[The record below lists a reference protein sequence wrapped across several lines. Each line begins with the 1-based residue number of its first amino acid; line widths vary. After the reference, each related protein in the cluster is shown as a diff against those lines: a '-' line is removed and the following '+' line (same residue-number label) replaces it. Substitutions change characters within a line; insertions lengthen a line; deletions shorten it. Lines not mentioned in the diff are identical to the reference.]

1 MGTGIVAVLMKS
13 VPFHTP
19 VLDYLSMVFFLL
31 NVVIFSL
38 ASITSILRYTLY
50 PEIWRVMIQDPTN
63 SLFLATIPMGFATLI
78 EMWIFIC
85 VPRWGPWAT
94 AVAWALWM
102 VDVIAAASVTL
113 SLSFVLISQRYI
125 TSLDR
130 ITALQLLPIAA
141 TIVAAGVGA
150 KVAHILPNEQ
160 HALGTLLVC
169 FVLWGMGTP
178 LAMAVLVIYYQRLAV
193 HKLPP
198 REAIVSCFLP
208 LGPLGFGGFG
218 IMYIGKVARE
228 LLQGSEILDP
238 LAGSIAYVLGVFISL
253 LMWSFGLIWL
263 VFALATVLYSSPF
276 PFNMGWWGF
285 TFPLGVYAANTM
297 ELGLELDLMFF
308 KVFGTTQDSTEH
320 EFPFLEEVF
329 TPQEPHKIDFV
340 FVHGLNPRGRNEH
353 PFETWTH
360 ENGKFWP
367 RDFLAEDI
375 PYSRVFVYGYNA
387 NITNPQTMS
396 TASIKDHANTL
407 LNLLDMERGLHF
419 QSMPPKIIFI
429 GHSLG
434 GLVIKQ
440 ALLNAKEDPKYNAIR
455 SSTSGLV
462 FFGTPHRGAKAV
474 ELGKIAARVARF
486 ISKGH
491 ASNDLLD
498 CLEHNSLFTRQ
509 MSDRFRH
516 QLEDYRVVSFIEGKE
531 VFLGGAGPAS
541 LSHLVVDEESA
552 VLGLS
557 GLRETQLKLDADH
570 SQMCKVGSR
579 GPMYRLIKGNI
590 KQLVDQALLSE
601 QGFIPQPS
609 PQPSMGYN
617 PPPLPPRM
625 HSNSS
630 APYSPPGRALQLAQ
644 RITGV
649 MFTPLDSD
657 PRSIRAAEL
666 KNRANW
672 DEARNVEYEVFQ
684 EHLRTLG
691 ADHASTLAVG
701 YNLAEI
707 ELESSYLE
715 KASEWCHWVTD
726 NSRRVFGNS
735 HKLPM
740 RSESLMAEILCQKG
754 KYQEAES
761 VCANVLARQQMSI
774 GEDHI
779 DTLDTRRRLALA
791 YHGLNRRESAII
803 TAEKLTDSLKRLLG
817 ENHIRVFWAL
827 LDALDYL
834 TCNQGGER
842 VALVRSFPPEVQQAF
857 ELLPQVYEELRAGLG
872 DKHPVTIRA
881 LALHGD
887 GLTRAHQIIEAS
899 ETLRRALA
907 ISEDSLGPEHPL
919 TINIVGSIGV
929 MYTIQGALHSSGSNP
944 PSEAIPW
951 MVRYLKWVEQRRGLE
966 NPETQT
972 SLEMLGNLHLA
983 AQQYEVAQT
992 YFERAL
998 AACRSTQATGV
1009 QERISTQLRLCQA
1022 HTMWNNRRSPG
1033 SGLGGLLSQ
1042 FQRF

>member
-1 MGTGIVAVLMKS
+1 M
-13 VPFHTP
+13 
-19 VLDYLSMVFFLL
+19 
-31 NVVIFSL
+31 
-38 ASITSILRYTLY
+38 
-50 PEIWRVMIQDPTN
+50 DP
-63 SLFLATIPMGFATLI
+63 
-78 EMWIFIC
+78 
-85 VPRWGPWAT
+85 
-94 AVAWALWM
+94 
-102 VDVIAAASVTL
+102 
-113 SLSFVLISQRYI
+113 
-125 TSLDR
+125 
-130 ITALQLLPIAA
+130 
-141 TIVAAGVGA
+141 
-150 KVAHILPNEQ
+150 
-160 HALGTLLVC
+160 
-169 FVLWGMGTP
+169 
-178 LAMAVLVIYYQRLAV
+178 
-193 HKLPP
+193 
-198 REAIVSCFLP
+198 
-208 LGPLGFGGFG
+208 
-218 IMYIGKVARE
+218 
-228 LLQGSEILDP
+228 
-238 LAGSIAYVLGVFISL
+238 
-253 LMWSFGLIWL
+253 
-263 VFALATVLYSSPF
+263 
-276 PFNMGWWGF
+276 
-285 TFPLGVYAANTM
+285 
-297 ELGLELDLMFF
+297 
-308 KVFGTTQDSTEH
+308 TEH
-320 EFPFLEEVF
+320 EFPFLEEVY
-329 TPQEPHKIDFV
+329 TPQEAHKIDFI
-340 FVHGLNPRGRNEH
+340 FVHGLNARGRNDH
-353 PFETWTH
+353 PFKTWTH
-360 ENGKFWP
+360 DNGKFWP

-407 LNLLDMERGLHF
+407 LNLLDMERGLQF
-419 QSMPPKIIFI
+419 QSLPPKIIFI

-440 ALLNAKEDPKYNAIR
+440 ALLNAKEDPKYNTIR
-455 SSTSGLV
+455 TSTSGLV

-486 ISKGH
+486 VSKGH

-531 VFLGGAGPAS
+531 VFLGAAGPAS

-617 PPPLPPRM
+617 APPLPPRM

-630 APYSPPGRALQLAQ
+630 APYAPPAPGRAPQPAQ
-644 RITGV
+644 RISGA
-649 MFTPLDSD
+649 MFAPLDND

-672 DEARNVEYEVFQ
+672 DEARNVEYEIFQ

-701 YNLAEI
+701 YDLAEI
-707 ELESSYLE
+707 ELEASYLE

-735 HKLPM
+735 HTLPM

-761 VCANVLARQQMSI
+761 ICANVLARQQMSI
-774 GEDHI
+774 GEDHL
-779 DTLDTRRRLALA
+779 DTLDTRRRLGMA
-791 YHGLNRRESAII
+791 YNALNRRESAII

-817 ENHIRVFWAL
+817 DNHVRVFWAL
-827 LDALDYL
+827 LDALEYL
-834 TCNQGGER
+834 IYNHGDER
-842 VALVRSFPPEVQQAF
+842 AALVRAFEPEVQQAF

-881 LALHGD
+881 LSLHGR
-887 GLTRAHQIIEAS
+887 GLTRAHQIMEAS

-907 ISEDSLGPEHPL
+907 VSEDALGPEHPL
-919 TINIVGSIGV
+919 TIDIVGSIAM
-929 MYTIQGALHSSGSNP
+929 MYTLQGALHTTGNP

-951 MVRYLKWVEQRRGLE
+951 MARYLKWVEQRRGLD

-972 SLEMLGNLHLA
+972 SLEMLGNLHLIA
-983 AQQYEVAQT
+983 EEYEVAQR

-998 AACRSTQATGV
+998 AACRGAQATAT
-1009 QERISTQLRLCQA
+1009 QERLSTQLRLCQA
-1022 HTMWNNRRSPG
+1022 HTMFTTRRSPG
-1033 SGLGGLLSQ
+1033 SGLGGFFSQ
-1042 FQRF
+1042 LQRF